1 MSRIGVPVPEDIAPF
16 VREAHVEGL
25 CVLEVTACSE
35 APLRLDWTAFALPSP
50 GGDVAFFIDGV
61 RFEVTPD
68 MSSCLIPAVRGQ
80 TVRADRNGACRPIL
94 CFLFDPDRLMAVAA
108 ELFSVTD
115 LGLQN
120 RPYPAAGG
128 LRGDAARLI
137 EEAHRDTPEA
147 RAVAECLG
155 TVVAI
160 DCLRSVLPGSAVA
173 ATGRHGHAG
182 IREALRSIAE
192 GYGAPM
198 TLDTLAE
205 TAHLSKSWFITLF
218 RHETGQTPHEYLR
231 KVRVEKAM
239 QLLRQGSDVTR
250 TCFDVGFTSMSG
262 FEEAFFHV
270 AGMKPVDYKGLSG
283 A

>member
-25 CVLEVTACSE
+25 SVLELSACSA
-35 APLRLDWTAFALPSP
+35 APLRLDWTAFLLPP
-50 GGDVAFFIDGV
+50 LGGDAAFFIDGV
-61 RFEVTPD
+61 RLEVPPD
-68 MSSCLIPAVRGQ
+68 ISSCLIPAVRGQ
-80 TVRADRNGACRPIL
+80 TVRADRTGPCRPIL
-94 CFLFDPDRLMAVAA
+94 CFLFDPDWLMTLAA
-108 ELFSVTD
+108 ELYGVTD

-120 RPYPAAGG
+120 RPYAAVGG
-128 LRGDAARLI
+128 LRDDGARLV
-137 EEAHRDTPEA
+137 EEALRDTAEA

-160 DCLRSVLPGSAVA
+160 DCLRSVLPGAAVA
-173 ATGRHGHAG
+173 AAHRHGHAG
-182 IREALRSIAE
+182 IRNALQNIEQA
-192 GYGAPM
+192 YGTPL

-205 TAHLSKSWFITLF
+205 TAHLSKSWFIVLF
-218 RHETGQTPHEYLR
+218 RHDTGQTPHEYLR

-239 QLLRQGSDVTR
+239 QLLREGSDVTR
-250 TCFDVGFTSMSG
+250 ACFAVGFASMSG

-270 AGMKPVDYKGLSG
+270 AGMKPVEYKRLSG